1 MEEYMK
7 IFKEYIREDRNYT
20 KTMFKI
26 MSTLYRATQNGR
38 TTWEQGLKQIKEG
51 GIWYGCPRDD
61 FR

>member
-7 IFKEYIREDRNYT
+7 IFKEYVKDDRNYT

-38 TTWEQGLKQIKEG
+38 ATWEQGLKQIKEG
-51 GIWYGCPRDD
+51 VM
-61 FR
+61 